1 MNLLASLL
9 RNFNGRI
16 GLVLC
21 GLALF
26 AAIMGLIWTP
36 FDPVKPDFA
45 RRFVSPSFPYIFGTD
60 AFGRDQFSRVL
71 AGASVSIVICFTT
84 VAVAVLGGL
93 VLGALAGFLG
103 GAIDRLIMMVVEALM
118 AFPGLLLALALM
130 VIMGPSQWG
139 VVLALALAYLP
150 SVTRLVRGT
159 VLSVR
164 EKEYVEA
171 SVAQG
176 NGALYTLCRHVL
188 PNCLAPLIVLSTT
201 MLGWVLLA
209 ESALSFLGLGVPP
222 PAPTWGNMLA
232 EARGELSRQ
241 PWLGILPGLCISITL
256 VGVNLLGDAL
266 RDVLDP
272 RNIERGLK

>member
-1 MNLLASLL
+1 MKTYKLLT
-9 RNFNGRI
+9 RRFNGRI

-21 GLALF
+21 LLVLV
-26 AAIMGLIWTP
+26 AAVVGILWTP
-36 FDPVKPDFA
+36 HDPMAPNF
-45 RRFVSPSFPYIFGTD
+45 RNRLEGPSLQFLLGTD
-60 AFGRDQFSRVL
+60 AFGRDLLSRIL
-71 AGASVSIVICFTT
+71 AGASVSMLVCFMT
-84 VAVAVLGGL
+84 VVLAVSCGV
-93 VLGALAGFLG
+93 VLGAVSGYAGG
-103 GAIDRLIMMVVEALM
+103 TVDRLTMMVIEALS

-130 VIMGPSQWG
+130 VVLGPSKWG
-139 VVLALALAYLP
+139 VILALGLAYLP

-171 SVAQG
+171 SVAIG
-176 NGALYTLCRHVL
+176 NGWFYTLIHHIL
-188 PNCLAPLIVLSTT
+188 PNCIAPLIVLGTT

-232 EARGELSRQ
+232 EARGELTRF

-256 VGVNLLGDAL
+256 IGVNLLGDAL

-272 RNIERGLK
+272 RNRNL

>member
-1 MNLLASLL
+1 MKTLFSLT
-9 RNFNGRI
+9 RQFNGQI
-16 GLVLC
+16 GLTLCLMVLI
-21 GLALF
+21 
-26 AAIMGLIWTP
+26 AAAVGMIWTP
-36 FDPVKPDFA
+36 YDPVRPDFML
-45 RRFVSPSFPYIFGTD
+45 RFAAPSAAHPFGTD
-60 AFGRDQFSRVL
+60 AFGRDQLSRVL
-71 AGASVSIVICFTT
+71 AGASVSIVICFMT
-84 VAVAVLGGL
+84 VLIAVIGGVLLGATAGYLGGN
-93 VLGALAGFLG
+93 
-103 GAIDRLIMMVVEALM
+103 IDRLIMMVIEALM

-130 VIMGPSQWG
+130 VILGPSQWG
-139 VVLALALAYLP
+139 VILALGLAYLP

-171 SVAQG
+171 SVALG

-241 PWLGILPGLCISITL
+241 PWLGILPGICISLTL

-266 RDVLDP
+266 RDTLDP
-272 RNIERGLK
+272 RNTGRG